1 VKLIK
6 KIIYGILIVLVLI
19 TILFGYSQVKTSTS
33 SANSTKTINVLIYD
47 GTGTMG
53 SSVNG
58 IEDCLNEI
66 NNQSSNKK
74 FNYTTTVEINSETL
88 QGYDVLIIPGGDASE
103 YIENSE
109 IDNSSIKQFVSSG
122 KGYLGICAGAY
133 AATNYVDGYYSG
145 WGLEPDVT
153 AENVNYEGNLTI
165 STTSFGKHL
174 TSSSDITIYHQNGP
188 ALYTNNTDHILSTY
202 ADNNTGY
209 EGYADMVGEDYGSG
223 RVILS
228 GSHPE
233 HEPENLELLKN
244 MLLWLT
250 KNLN

>member
-1 VKLIK
+1 MKPIK
-6 KIIYGILIVLVLI
+6 KLIYGIMILCVLI
-19 TILFGYSQVKTSTS
+19 FILFSYSQITTS
-33 SANSTKTINVLIYD
+33 SSSVNSSKIVNVLIYD

-53 SSVNG
+53 TSVEG
-58 IEDCLNEI
+58 IEDCLNEL
-66 NNQSSNKK
+66 NNKSSTKK
-74 FNYTTTVEINSETL
+74 FNYSTTVEINSETL

-103 YIENSE
+103 YIQNSE
-109 IDNSSIKQFVSSG
+109 IDNSSIKQFVSNG

-145 WGLEPDVT
+145 WGLEPDVN

-165 STTSFGKHL
+165 STTSFGKKL
-174 TSSSDITIYHQNGP
+174 TSSSDVTMYHQNGP
-188 ALYTNNTDHILSTY
+188 ALYTNDTSHIISTY

-233 HEPENLELLKN
+233 LKPENPELLEN
-244 MLLWLT
+244 MILWLT

>member
-1 VKLIK
+1 MKPIK
-6 KIIYGILIVLVLI
+6 KLIYGIMILCVLI
-19 TILFGYSQVKTSTS
+19 FILFSYSQITS
-33 SANSTKTINVLIYD
+33 SSSSTNSSKVVNVLIYD

-53 SSVNG
+53 TSVEG
-58 IEDCLNEI
+58 IEDCLNKL
-66 NNQSSNKK
+66 NNESSTKK
-74 FNYTTTVEINSETL
+74 FNYSTTVEINSETL

-103 YIENSE
+103 YIQNSE
-109 IDNSSIKQFVSSG
+109 IDNSSIKQFVSNG

-145 WGLEPDVT
+145 WGLEPDVN
-153 AENVNYEGNLTI
+153 AENANYEGNLTI
-165 STTSFGKHL
+165 STTSFGKKL
-174 TSSSDITIYHQNGP
+174 TSSSDVTMYHQNGP
-188 ALYTNNTDHILSTY
+188 ALYTNDTSHIISTY

-233 HEPENLELLKN
+233 LEPENPELLEN
-244 MLLWLT
+244 MILWIT

>member
-1 VKLIK
+1 MVCGLI
-6 KIIYGILIVLVLI
+6 L
-19 TILFGYSQVKTSTS
+19 ILFGYSQITAS
-33 SANSTKTINVLIYD
+33 SQSNNSSKVVNVLIYD

-53 SSVNG
+53 TSVNG
-58 IEDCLNEI
+58 VENCLNEI
-66 NNQSSNKK
+66 NNKSSNKK
-74 FNYTTTVEINSETL
+74 FKYSTTVEINSETL

-103 YIENSE
+103 YIQNSD
-109 IDNSSIKQFVSSG
+109 IDNSSIKQFVSGG

-145 WGLEPDVT
+145 WGLEPDVN
-153 AENVNYEGNLTI
+153 AENVNYEGNLTV

-174 TSSSDITIYHQNGP
+174 TSSSDVTIFHENGP
-188 ALYTNNTDHILSTY
+188 ALYTSDTTHIISTY

-233 HEPENLELLKN
+233 LAPENPELLAN
-244 MLLWLT
+244 MILWLS
-250 KNLN
+250 KNIN

>member
-1 VKLIK
+1 M
-6 KIIYGILIVLVLI
+6 IVGTLVL
-19 TILFGYSQVKTSTS
+19 ILFGYSKITAYSL
-33 SANSTKTINVLIYD
+33 SANNSKVVNVLIYD

-53 SSVNG
+53 TSVNG
-58 IEDCLNEI
+58 IEKCLNEI
-66 NNQSSNKK
+66 NNESANEK
-74 FNYTTTVEINSETL
+74 FSYSTTVEINSETL

-103 YIENSE
+103 YIQNSE
-109 IDNSSIKQFVSSG
+109 IDNSSIKQFVSNG

-133 AATNYVDGYYSG
+133 AATSYVDNYYSG

-165 STTSFGKHL
+165 SMTSFGKHL
-174 TSSSDITIYHQNGP
+174 TRNSDITIFHENGP
-188 ALYTNNTDHILSTY
+188 ALYTNDTSHIISTY

-233 HEPENLELLKN
+233 LAPENSELLAN
-244 MLLWLT
+244 MILWLNKT
-250 KNLN
+250 IN